1 LQIKQRIFFSLVKN
15 KKMQFRVQRTQ
26 SIEIDIPVGNTQT
39 KFVFPDQPQLTGN
52 AGLPVIID
60 SIETFIEDNL
70 PNSPLTFQAVVPAV
84 DLINSFLTI
93 YQGDLAVMNAFPMAK
108 LVNLSKIDQNT
119 FGHTGVINPPL
130 VRKWINVSWTKSFV
144 QFASVPADGTK
155 IVFVVSYTVLQTQ
168 QDVMNY
174 LMDSNS

>member
-1 LQIKQRIFFSLVKN
+1 
-15 KKMQFRVQRTQ
+15 MQFRVQRTQ
-26 SIEIDIPVGNTQT
+26 SIEIDIPAGNTQT

-60 SIETFIEDNL
+60 SIETFTEDNL
-70 PNSPLTFQAVVPAV
+70 PNSPLTFQTVITASEV
-84 DLINSFLTI
+84 INGFLTI
-93 YQGDLAVMNAFPMAK
+93 YQGDLAVMNAYPMAK
-108 LVNLSKIDQNT
+108 LVNLSKIDQNQ
-119 FGHTGVINPPL
+119 FGHTGIINPPL

-144 QFASVPADGTK
+144 QFSSPPGGSK

-174 LMDSNS
+174 LNDTNF